1 MATTIP
7 VVRPTTQV
15 LNDTRRAARRGLTL
29 FFAILVPL
37 SVLFET
43 LAIQTQNA
51 LWIFIV
57 MWVPAFASLVARLAL
72 REGPS
77 DISFRLGGRRG
88 LRALGLAFILPA
100 IICGV
105 AYGLAWG
112 LGLAGFVLVEHPMVA
127 ALTGGSTAPLVV
139 MSVQILLAMTLGL
152 IGSGVGAIG
161 EEIGWRGY
169 MLTRLIDA
177 GVPAPILTSG
187 LIWALWHTPLILA
200 GQYAAGPSAAL
211 SALLFL
217 VAATASGVIHGQL
230 RLRSGSI
237 WPPILLHSVWNS
249 VAQNVFDRAISGS
262 NATIWVGESGILVAL
277 VLVAVAVTVS
287 RGRGPIVR
295 SLPQPVAEQ
304 ANA

>member
-1 MATTIP
+1 MATTTP
-7 VVRPTTQV
+7 GFQTTPQV
-15 LNDTRRAARRGLTL
+15 LDDTRRTARRGLAL

-43 LAIQTQNA
+43 LAIQTQNG
-51 LWIFIV
+51 LWILIV
-57 MWVPAFASLVARLAL
+57 MWVPAFAALVARLTL
-72 REGPS
+72 REGPA

-100 IICGV
+100 MICTV
-105 AYGLAWG
+105 AYGLAWS

-127 ALTGGSTAPLVV
+127 ALTGGSRAPLVV
-139 MSVQILLAMTLGL
+139 MGVHVLLAMTLGL
-152 IGSGVGAIG
+152 VGSGISAIG

-187 LIWALWHTPLILA
+187 LIWAIWHIPLILA
-200 GQYAAGPSAAL
+200 GQYAAGPSATL

-217 VAATASGVIHGQL
+217 VTATASGVIHGQL
-230 RLRSGSI
+230 RIWSGSI

-249 VAQNVFDRAISGS
+249 VTQNVFDRAINGA

-277 VLVAVAVTVS
+277 VLVTVAVVVS
-287 RGRGPIVR
+287 RRRGPIVR
-295 SLPQPVAEQ
+295 TLPHPALRQTSA
-304 ANA
+304 